1 MWACPG
7 PSWDIHTHRH
17 RCLSSRPWTGDRPG
31 EGLTPGHQESGQAW
45 DQHPPLSGL
54 DMPGQRE
61 AGHLSHNPE
70 SSSQDLLWCSVVSQQ
85 DTSFQPVSGPRGTG
99 PCHLVQPLPV
109 TVSLLAPSLIT
120 CSCPHSPVGS
130 AYCPHLGE
138 ETGPAAGGL
147 QPEAT
152 HPGAC
157 LLTAT
162 VAGCLSCCCLS
173 KTGLGKCP
181 EL

>member
-1 MWACPG
+1 
-7 PSWDIHTHRH
+7 
-17 RCLSSRPWTGDRPG
+17 
-31 EGLTPGHQESGQAW
+31 
-45 DQHPPLSGL
+45 
-54 DMPGQRE
+54 MPGQRE

-70 SSSQDLLWCSVVSQQ
+70 SSSQDLLWCSIVSQQ

-109 TVSLLAPSLIT
+109 TLSLLAPSLIT

-130 AYCPHLGE
+130 AHCPHLGE

-147 QPEAT
+147 QPKAT

-157 LLTAT
+157 LLTDT
-162 VAGCLSCCCLS
+162 VAGRLSCCYLS

-181 EL
+181 ELQEVSCGGVGRTDWGMFPPIPGLIPSSQVVLLPTQ